1 MLGIQTQATGD
12 EGLQAQ
18 MISLNCGGTGSVW
31 DLIELLLFSEWT
43 LKSDMSWRPFENPS
57 TSFGVGN
64 PDQTTHEY
72 ATEDHP
78 VDLSGKIK

>member
-1 MLGIQTQATGD
+1 
-12 EGLQAQ
+12 
-18 MISLNCGGTGSVW
+18 
-31 DLIELLLFSEWT
+31 
-43 LKSDMSWRPFENPS
+43 MSWRPFENPS
-57 TSFGVGN
+57 TSSGVGN